1 MRGVE
6 LIDPANT
13 LQPATMMRTDRGLD
27 APACPPIDAL
37 SQAFRHPRS
46 LPAGPRAEAR
56 ELASRLA
63 VPVEAHVDLLIDAV
77 FRYRASR

>member
-1 MRGVE
+1 MRGIE
-6 LIDPANT
+6 LIAPANT

-27 APACPPIDAL
+27 ALTYPSIDARN
-37 SQAFRHPRS
+37 QAIWHRQS
-46 LPAGPRAEAR
+46 LPAGRRAEAR

-63 VPVEAHVDLLIDAV
+63 TPLKAHVDLLIDAV

>member
-1 MRGVE
+1 VRGVE

-13 LQPATMMRTDRGLD
+13 PQPAAMVSTDRCLN
-27 APACPPIDAL
+27 ALACPPIDAL
-37 SQAFRHPRS
+37 SQAFRHPQS
-46 LPAGPRAEAR
+46 LPAGPRVEAR